1 MLMSGDRDALR
12 VGRMVE
18 ARVRGV
24 SVRCPCCVVYMR
36 GTPYRVYA
44 RHSCRF
50 KEPTTVPGVPIC
62 ASRAAAPLRAC
73 ACRCPAV

>member
-24 SVRCPCCVVYMR
+24 SVRVGPCRAHVQRTVAGVAPFEGVAALQVLPC
-36 GTPYRVYA
+36 A
-44 RHSCRF
+44 QQA
-50 KEPTTVPGVPIC
+50 TT
-62 ASRAAAPLRAC
+62 LQ
-73 ACRCPAV
+73 